1 MNAQNEAIKK
11 VPEVNGSTPDVT
23 KKAPSQAKRSP
34 QSAGTSKAAGGRKP
48 RKRFETISSEQGVK
62 SSAPPTH
69 FKSSAPAETYAWAR
83 ANAKRRAKAAAGK
96 GLGLWKIPIAIV
108 STLAVIYLAGVVVFT
123 NLLFM
128 PRTTIN
134 GRDESLK
141 SAADV
146 AKAYEKESSA
156 YALNTT
162 GDNVKLTV
170 KASDI
175 TLDYNFTH
183 ALANIDRLGAAWQ
196 WPVRVFRGNDIT
208 VNFLPSYDENK
219 LAAAVKGAVNM
230 ANVGAT
236 PPTNATITYN
246 TESKSYEI
254 TPEKGGT
261 VVDEQSVLS
270 HVKAAI
276 STSTTQLSLGD
287 DALVAPTILSDDPK
301 LANAKSKANVMLA
314 ATQTLTVNE
323 KTAATVEADQ
333 IAGWMALDDTL
344 TPSVNVDAVTE
355 WTRGSFSDSVDTVG
369 TTRTYTTPYGKEVT
383 VSGGTYGWTVDG
395 AALAQTIANN
405 ITAGTAT
412 NVQVP
417 FSATA
422 ATYNPG
428 SADWPKR
435 YIDADL
441 SEQHARMYN
450 ENGELIWESD
460 FVSGNPSVNHS
471 TPEGVY
477 AVNNY
482 KGRNQTLRGVDENHD
497 GQPDYTSHVKY
508 WVPFVDN
515 LVAFHDAWWRGSFG
529 GSIYRRNGS
538 HGCINLPTSAA
549 AELYDLTE
557 IGDVVVVHE

>member
-11 VPEVNGSTPDVT
+11 VPEVDGDTPDVT
-23 KKAPSQAKRSP
+23 KKAHSQARRSP
-34 QSAGTSKAAGGRKP
+34 QSTGVGKATEGRKP

-96 GLGLWKIPIAIV
+96 GLGRWKIPIAIV
-108 STLAVIYLAGVVVFT
+108 SALAVIYLAGIVVFT

-156 YALNTT
+156 YALDTT
-162 GDNVKLTV
+162 GDNVKLTI

-175 TLDYNFTH
+175 NLGYNFTD
-183 ALANIDRLGAAWQ
+183 ALASIDRIGSAWQ

-208 VNFLPSYDENK
+208 VNFLPSYDEDK

-236 PPTNATITYN
+236 QPTNATITYN
-246 TESKSYEI
+246 ASSKTYEI
-254 TPEKGGT
+254 TPEKSGT
-261 VVDEQSVLS
+261 VVDEAKVLS
-270 HVKAAI
+270 LTKAAI

-301 LANAKSKANVMLA
+301 LASAKSKANTMLA

-323 KTAATVEADQ
+323 KTAATVAADQ
-333 IAGWMALDDTL
+333 IAGWMVLDDTL
-344 TPSVNVDAVTE
+344 TPSVNVDAVTK
-355 WTRGSFSDSVDTVG
+355 WTRGDFSESVDTVG
-369 TTRTYTTPYGKEVT
+369 TTRNYTTPYGKEVT
-383 VSGGTYGWTVDG
+383 VSGGTYGWMVDG
-395 AALAQTIANN
+395 AALAQTIADN

-412 NVQVP
+412 TVQVP
-417 FSATA
+417 FSSTA
-422 ATYNPG
+422 ATYSPG
-428 SADWPKR
+428 GADWPKR

-441 SEQHARMYN
+441 SEQHARMYD
-450 ENGELIWESD
+450 ENGGLIWESN
-460 FVSGNPSVNHS
+460 FVSGNPSSNHG

-482 KGRNQTLRGVDENHD
+482 KGTNQTLKGLDENRD
-497 GQPDYTSHVKY
+497 GKPDYTSHVKY

-529 GSIYRRNGS
+529 GGIYRYNGS
-538 HGCINLPTSAA
+538 HGCINLPSSAA
-549 AELYDLTE
+549 AELYELTE